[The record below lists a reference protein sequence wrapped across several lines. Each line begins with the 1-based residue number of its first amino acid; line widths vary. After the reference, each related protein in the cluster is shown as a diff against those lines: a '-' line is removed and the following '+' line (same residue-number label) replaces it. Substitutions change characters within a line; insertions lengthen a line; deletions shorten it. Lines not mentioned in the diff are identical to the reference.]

1 MICGLAALLMA
12 ACGRDIR
19 DELSEGKLDL
29 LRHDAENL
37 WARHASE
44 LEKPTDRFTIPREQW
59 PETLAAA
66 HPEAIQLAHDGVYLM
81 LEGGTFHVKMLFVP
95 CAKCGNGPDID
106 PDDAKV
112 EEIAPRVFELNG

>member
-1 MICGLAALLMA
+1 MAAWLLT

-19 DELSEGKLDL
+19 DELSDGKLEL

-37 WARHASE
+37 WSRHASK
-44 LEKPTDRFTIPREQW
+44 LVKPTDRVIVPREQW
-59 PETLAAA
+59 PETLGAA
-66 HPEAIQLAHDGVYLM
+66 HPEAILVAHDGVYLM

-95 CAKCGNGPDID
+95 CAKCGSGPDID